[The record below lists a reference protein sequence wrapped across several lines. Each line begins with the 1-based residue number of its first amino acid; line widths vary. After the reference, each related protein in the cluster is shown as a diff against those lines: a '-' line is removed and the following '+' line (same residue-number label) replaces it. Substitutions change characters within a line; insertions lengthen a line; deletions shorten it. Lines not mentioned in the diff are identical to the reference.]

1 MMNVRQ
7 AIGKK
12 GEELA
17 QKYLQENEFIIVERN
32 FVCDLGEADIIAT
45 KDNMLF
51 FIEVKTR
58 TQSIY
63 GSPAEAVDIRKQKHI
78 YKVAEFYIYKNKI
91 KNVPISL
98 DVIEVYIFDDAKPKI
113 YHIQNAI
120 LEKPYKLYRGA

>member
-1 MMNVRQ
+1 MMNIRQ
-7 AIGKK
+7 VIGKK
-12 GEELA
+12 GEEMA
-17 QKYLQENEFIIVERN
+17 QKYLQENGFIIVEKN
-32 FVCDLGEADIIAT
+32 FVCDLGEADIIAMKNNT
-45 KDNMLF
+45 LF
-51 FIEVKTR
+51 FIEVKSR

-91 KNVPISL
+91 KDVPISL
-98 DVIEVYIFDDAKPKI
+98 DVIEIYFFDDAKPKI